1 MKVENLEKNINKFL
15 QRKISISIN
24 NKFTKTG
31 KLILFCIKDF
41 YLVFTLAVYQSKK
54 IVEIPYPFEYI
65 VNADKIILSYMI
77 NKFCSN
83 INEVETHVKLLTPKK
98 PNKFFNSCVEISIV
112 EEV

>member
-1 MKVENLEKNINKFL
+1 MKTDQLERNINRFL

-41 YLVFTLAVYQSKK
+41 YLVFTLSVQQSKK
-54 IVEIPYPFEYI
+54 IVEIPYPFEYFIQNEKI
-65 VNADKIILSYMI
+65 VLSYMI

-83 INEVETHVKLLTPKK
+83 INEVENHVKLLTPKK
-98 PNKFFNSCVEISIV
+98 PNKFFNTCAEISIV
-112 EEV
+112 EEQ

>member
-1 MKVENLEKNINKFL
+1 MRVQNLENNINKFL

-41 YLVFTLAVYQSKK
+41 YLVFTLAVHQSKK
-54 IVEIPYPFEYI
+54 IVEIPYPFTYS
-65 VNADKIILSYMI
+65 VNNDKIILSYMI
-77 NKFCSN
+77 DKFCSN

-98 PNKFFNSCVEISIV
+98 PSKFFNVRAEITIV